1 MTANKAQLDAGADDA
16 MTVINVIGQL
26 VNALVPG
33 EAQVVAIATGAASL
47 IRNTL
52 IPMFEHLTEEQI
64 TLAEQVATKAEV
76 DAERLRLGMK
86 PDPIN

>member
-1 MTANKAQLDAGADDA
+1 MPDNIKIDAGADDA
-16 MTVINVIGQL
+16 LLVINTVGQL

-33 EAQVVAIATGAASL
+33 AAQVVAIATGGASL

-64 TLAEQVATKAEV
+64 SVAEQVATKAET
-76 DAERLRLGMK
+76 DAERLRLGLV